1 MSLYTKPAVLP
12 AWAESATALDL
23 SAPASSFIQAGWP
36 SSTTPPARQ
45 YFNWVLNYAS
55 VGVRYYMQNG
65 LPQWDAAET
74 YPLGAVLRAS
84 DQSLWQAR
92 VQNTNQNPLASSGFW
107 LPLPY
112 VTAATLTST
121 LSAYTTLATL
131 SSTLSGYVTNSAL
144 TTALSAYVTNSSLAT
159 TLTGYVTNSS
169 LATTLTGYVSNSA
182 LTTALA
188 LKANLASPAFTGTPT
203 GNTAAPGTSTAQ
215 FATTAFVQAA
225 IAAGSIASFG
235 TSGYWKDPNTG
246 FKVNW
251 GVINSVPGAS
261 AGGPVSFASPF
272 ASACYGIVT
281 GMNGG
286 NVLLNITSYGL
297 SSFNW
302 QTYGSAATANVM
314 WFAYGK

>member
-74 YPLGAVLRAS
+74 YPVGAVLRAS

-112 VTAATLTST
+112 VTAATLT
-121 LSAYTTLATL
+121 ATL
-131 SSTLSGYVTNSAL
+131 SSYVALPYFASTLAGYVTNSAL

-159 TLTGYVTNSS
+159 TLSNYVTNSA
-169 LATTLTGYVSNSA
+169 LTTVLGGYVSNAA

-188 LKANLASPAFTGTPT
+188 AKANLASPALSGTPT
-203 GNTAAPGTSTAQ
+203 TPTAAPGNNTTQIASTA
-215 FATTAFVQAA
+215 FIQAA
-225 IAAGSIASFG
+225 LAAATSATMASFG
-235 TSGYWKDPNTG
+235 HWKDPNTG

-251 GVINSVPGAS
+251 GTIYSVTGATS
-261 AGGPVSFASPF
+261 GGPVSFESPF
-272 ASACYGIVT
+272 TTACYGVIC
-281 GMNGG
+281 GFNGG
-286 NVLLNITSYGL
+286 NLLFNVTSYGL

-302 QTYGSAATANVM
+302 QTYGSAATSNVM
-314 WFAYGK
+314 WIAYGK